1 MNYNTFKN
9 KYFEENEDCSTY
21 LNFYFDKFE
30 ELNKDKNEED
40 KLNFN
45 TNLNADYLA
54 YYFYNLYVNS
64 LINER
69 LFAKQSKWDQVIFD
83 YFELNAFKS
92 HFKKYFKTIKQ
103 YRKTKH
109 ILSDQFT
116 FKAKDMYGYLHTF
129 YFCVDKKEYDKEGND
144 YLEDLQFYLSQEI
157 EKQIEKVEEQKEK
170 EKEEIEA
177 LRLEHNLDEDF
188 NKI

>member
-103 YRKTKH
+103 YRKN
-109 ILSDQFT
+109 Q
-116 FKAKDMYGYLHTF
+116 
-129 YFCVDKKEYDKEGND
+129 
-144 YLEDLQFYLSQEI
+144 
-157 EKQIEKVEEQKEK
+157 
-170 EKEEIEA
+170 
-177 LRLEHNLDEDF
+177 
-188 NKI
+188 